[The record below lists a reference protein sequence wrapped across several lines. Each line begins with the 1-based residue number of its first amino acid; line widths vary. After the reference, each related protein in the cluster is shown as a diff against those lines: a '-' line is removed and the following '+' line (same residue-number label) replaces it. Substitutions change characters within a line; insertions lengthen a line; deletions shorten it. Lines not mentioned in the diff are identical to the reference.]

1 MALGTA
7 YRFGARLARLTPPGL
22 RYAAA
27 AWAGAAFYLVN
38 PLRRGPARSNYAA
51 VLQKHPDDPEVGR
64 AVRRAS
70 ANYGRMLAD
79 FLLMGSLSAQEVERM
94 LSIEGKEHIDGALA
108 GGRGAILA
116 LPHMGSWDLCGSLA
130 AILGY
135 RILAVAEPMPG
146 SLNREII
153 ETRSRHGLDIV
164 MLGRR
169 AVPEIRGALTA
180 NHLVALLCDLPHG
193 PGVRVAMFGRHA
205 VVPVG
210 PGSLACRHQCPI
222 VPVYSWRVTPGLY
235 RVEADPPVLPPETP
249 TRESARVVMQ
259 QVADRF
265 EGFIREH
272 PEDWYAFRPVL
283 VD

>member
-1 MALGTA
+1 MALGSA
-7 YRFGARLARLTPPGL
+7 YRLGARLARLTPPSL
-22 RYAAA
+22 RYAGA

-51 VLQKHPDDPEVGR
+51 VLQKPPDDPEVRR
-64 AVRRAS
+64 AVRRAG

-116 LPHMGSWDLCGSLA
+116 LPHMGSWDLSGSLA

-169 AVPEIRGALTA
+169 AIPEIRGALTA

-210 PGSLACRHQCPI
+210 PGSFACRHQCPV

-235 RVEADPPVLPPETP
+235 RVHADPPIAPPDTP
-249 TRESARVVMQ
+249 TRESPREVMQ

>member
-1 MALGTA
+1 MALGSA
-7 YRFGARLARLTPPGL
+7 YRFGARLARLTPPSL
-22 RYAAA
+22 LYATAA
-27 AWAGAAFYLVN
+27 RAGAAFYLVN

-51 VLQKHPDDPEVGR
+51 VLGRPVEDPEVR
-64 AVRRAS
+64 RVVRRAS

-79 FLLMGSLSAQEVERM
+79 FLLMGSLSAEDVERM
-94 LSIEGKEHIDGALA
+94 LSIGGKEHIDAALA

-130 AILGY
+130 SILGY

-153 ETRSRHGLDIV
+153 ETRSHHGLDIV

-169 AVPEIRGALTA
+169 AIPEIRGALAA

-210 PGSLACRHQCPI
+210 PGSLACRHQCPV
-222 VPVYSWRVTPGLY
+222 VPVCSWRVTPGTY
-235 RVEADPPVLPPETP
+235 RVHADPPIAPPEAP
-249 TRESARVVMQ
+249 TRESAREVMQ
-259 QVADRF
+259 QIAGRF
-265 EGFIREH
+265 EGFVRAH